1 MSFHIDGT
9 QGVQYNDVSLGNLLE
24 VSSAIISRQS
34 LIVRDSAEGSVLDVA
49 NIFDSIGESFS
60 TLFGT
65 SDQKERV
72 IAALNSFYPQRK
84 EELCMLSPYL
94 IQQLISGLQQMQEDM
109 TLSPSSHG
117 PTGEPM
123 IRDLSQSRHAGQDAR
138 QRVIPAAS
146 CLSNAIDAVQD
157 LLTQIE
163 TNHRSFEDTPPN
175 SLEEGFLLIENPEE
189 DVARLEPALLDP
201 EEDLTASEDES
212 SLPMEPDLFRIL
224 TNLRNESSSAPALNV
239 PENLF

>member
-9 QGVQYNDVSLGNLLE
+9 QGVQYNDVSLGNLFE
-24 VSSAIISRQS
+24 VSSAIINRQS

-84 EELCMLSPYL
+84 EELCILAPSQ
-94 IQQLISGLQQMQEDM
+94 IQLLMRGLQNMQEDM
-109 TLSPSSHG
+109 DLSPSSHG
-117 PTGEPM
+117 PTGMPM
-123 IRDLSQSRHAGQDAR
+123 IRDLSQRRHAGQDER

-146 CLSNAIDAVQD
+146 CLSDAIEVVQKV
-157 LLTQIE
+157 LTAIE
-163 TNHRSFEDTPPN
+163 TDHLVALVYAEDTPPD
-175 SLEEGFLLIENPEE
+175 SLEEDFLLIENPEE
-189 DVARLEPALLDP
+189 DAAISEPASFQHEQAP
-201 EEDLTASEDES
+201 TEEERRTGIRLRA
-212 SLPMEPDLFRIL
+212 IL
-224 TNLRNESSSAPALNV
+224 SDTV
-239 PENLF
+239 PENKAPSLDVPEELF